1 MAMPTRTTS
10 SHPID
15 TARIEEEMRRRDLRA
30 QARAMPD
37 EAPFIC
43 DTLRLARL
51 CRHAMCRR
59 ADRCCGHP
67 RMCLDTTGEIVPAE
81 VFDFAVQLAQARQ
94 DGEPADGV
102 EAKYPEEALAHRC
115 WIAALNARVTRD
127 RSRPRRRAAPLP
139 PGSAP

>member
-1 MAMPTRTTS
+1 MPTRATS

-15 TARIEEEMRRRDLRA
+15 TTRIEEEMRRRDLRA

-51 CRHAMCRR
+51 CRHATCRR

-67 RMCLDTTGEIVPAE
+67 RMCLDTTGETVPAE
-81 VFDFAVQLAQARQ
+81 AFDFAVQLAQARQ
-94 DGEPADGV
+94 DGEPAESA
-102 EAKYPEEALAHRC
+102 EANYPQEAVAWRC
-115 WIAALNARVTRD
+115 WTAALNARIRRD
-127 RSRPRRRAAPLP
+127 RSRSRRRAARLP